1 MKLIVFGDSFPA
13 GQIKDPPNPRD
24 SWETTSFGYHLFQKS
39 KIFTEYENFAN
50 PGDGNECI
58 VYQIHKYI
66 QNNND
71 LDKCF
76 FLICWTGVTRD
87 SLYDIKKDRYSNC
100 HAVINKPIYPKNT
113 IDYIFRTD
121 HLILSVLQILNWY
134 NIKYVMTSSFNNIL
148 QDSNFFTVDNIK
160 KHDINWIWPDRPN
173 NSLFD
178 IITND
183 WRRTV
188 KRENQIN
195 HITNRKNSKIANCM
209 HPTTYGH
216 EYIANTILEEV
227 ERYT

>member
-1 MKLIVFGDSFPA
+1 MKLLIFGDSFPA
-13 GQIKDPPNPRD
+13 GYIKDPTYSKNN
-24 SWETTSFGYHLFQKS
+24 WKTTSFGYHLFKKS
-39 KIFTEYENFAN
+39 KIFTEYENFAY

-58 VYQIHKYI
+58 VYQIYKYI

-87 SLYDIKKDRYSNC
+87 SLYDIKHDRYSNC
-100 HAVINKPIYPKNT
+100 NSVINKLVYPENT

-121 HLILSVLQILNWY
+121 HLIFSVLHILNWY
-134 NIKYVMTSSFNNIL
+134 NIKYTMTSSFNNIL
-148 QDSNFFTVDNIK
+148 RDSNFFTVDNIK
-160 KHDINWIWPDRPN
+160 KHNINWICPDRTN

-183 WRRTV
+183 WQSDV
-188 KRENQIN
+188 KIENQIT
-195 HITNRKNSKIANCM
+195 HITNRKNSKIASCM
-209 HPTTYGH
+209 HPTLYGH
-216 EYIANTILEEV
+216 ECIANTILDEV